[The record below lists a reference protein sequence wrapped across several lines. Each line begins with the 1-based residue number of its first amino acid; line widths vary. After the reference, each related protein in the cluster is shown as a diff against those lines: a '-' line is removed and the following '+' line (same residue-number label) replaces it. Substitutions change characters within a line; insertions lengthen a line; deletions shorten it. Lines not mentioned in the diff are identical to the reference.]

1 MQISLDM
8 LVNSVEFFLLIFVRM
23 TGLFVTAPIF
33 GRRNI
38 PTYFKVGFA
47 FTVSLL
53 MANTIKVDHLL
64 VVDNFLIYTMYIIK
78 EFIVGIV
85 IGFVAYAVFTCIYI
99 AGQIIDM
106 QMGFGMVNVMDP
118 MSNIQV
124 PVTANLYYM
133 AAMLVFLITNGHHL
147 LLKALFHSYTIIP
160 LGTAVIGPELGDN
173 IGYLFQNILSIGF
186 RIGAPVV
193 AAVIICDIVL
203 GIVSKTIPQMNVFLL
218 GMPIKIFIG
227 LLLLLTTIPSFAY
240 IVSQLTDTMNTDIYK
255 FLKDMVGS

>member
-1 MQISLDM
+1 M
-8 LVNSVEFFLLIFVRM
+8 
-23 TGLFVTAPIF
+23 
-33 GRRNI
+33 
-38 PTYFKVGFA
+38 
-47 FTVSLL
+47 
-53 MANTIKVDHLL
+53 
-64 VVDNFLIYTMYIIK
+64 
-78 EFIVGIV
+78 
-85 IGFVAYAVFTCIYI
+85 
-99 AGQIIDM
+99 
-106 QMGFGMVNVMDP
+106 
-118 MSNIQV
+118 
-124 PVTANLYYM
+124 
-133 AAMLVFLITNGHHL
+133 
-147 LLKALFHSYTIIP
+147 
-160 LGTAVIGPELGDN
+160 GTAVIGPELGDN

>member
-53 MANTIKVDHLL
+53 MANIIKVDHLL
-64 VVDNFLIYTMYIIK
+64 VVDNFLIYAMYIMK

-85 IGFVAYAVFTCIYI
+85 IGFVAYVVFTCIYI

-173 IGYLFQNILSIGF
+173 IGYLFQNILGIGF
-186 RIGAPVV
+186 RIAAPVV

-227 LLLLLTTIPSFAY
+227 LILLLTTIPSFAY